1 LCNFIN
7 YYFILENI
15 LKIFFE
21 NFRSNIAAIANINT
35 ACPNIAYWYQLAKQT
50 STYSNLVNSTGA
62 LTELGTILSGISA
75 ADLMQINSNSIS
87 FITATAFTFMPA
99 STVNMLTNT
108 QLAGLTL
115 SQAVALQNSPYY
127 TYFSNAIQSVIQ
139 SIINNSKLSAV
150 SSASIQHFNIYNLI
164 ILLFIVLVQN

>member
-1 LCNFIN
+1 MCNFIN

-139 SIINNSKLSAV
+139 SIINNSKLSTV

-164 ILLFIVLVQN
+164 ILNKSYILC